1 MPRLAMKFSSS
12 FSLVSMGSRRSST
25 QQLRAEKG
33 NGADRGGDKASVIGD
48 GGEGMYFMIYFFNS
62 CASVVVDD
70 SYLRLISLRSY
81 SPIS

>member
-12 FSLVSMGSRRSST
+12 FSLVSMGSLRSST

-48 GGEGMYFMIYFFNS
+48 GGEGMYIMIS
-62 CASVVVDD
+62 SLIVVQV
-70 SYLRLISLRSY
+70 SLLTTV
-81 SPIS
+81 I